1 MTAGINTP
9 QELEAKPGIIAV
21 FEAHGSDIGPML
33 SGANGSELRKAWR
46 PAVAAALELH
56 VQTTY
61 APVLASIGDSQQIR
75 VMGDDTHDHA
85 IIVVCTSDTTFG
97 KSLPRTMRRLLKRMR
112 DDRRA
117 TEVAA

>member
-1 MTAGINTP
+1 MTIGINTP

-61 APVLASIGDSQQIR
+61 APVLASIGDNQQIR
-75 VMGDDTHDHA
+75 VLGDDAHNHA
-85 IIVVCTSDTTFG
+85 IIVVCTSDTPFG

-112 DDRRA
+112 DDKRA
-117 TEVAA
+117 KEVAA